1 METNTTYYMIVV
13 TDRHPDD
20 FNAAA
25 TNTDRQWTESEDSFG
40 TDLGAL
46 EAEAARLNEEAVAE
60 SERNGGRA
68 PLYEVDLADEY
79 AMSANGVEVA
89 S

>member
-1 METNTTYYMIVV
+1 MNASTYYMIIV

-20 FNAAA
+20 FDAAA

-46 EAEAARLNEEAVAE
+46 EAEAERLNVEAIAE
-60 SERNGGRA
+60 HDLNGGRA